1 VREVV
6 ACDPDLADDPPLR
19 PDAGYVAR
27 FGDDAPR
34 YCGNC
39 LFRDR
44 TDVEARTVFEATR
57 RTG

>member
-1 VREVV
+1 V

-44 TDVEARTVFEATR
+44 EDVEARTVFEATR